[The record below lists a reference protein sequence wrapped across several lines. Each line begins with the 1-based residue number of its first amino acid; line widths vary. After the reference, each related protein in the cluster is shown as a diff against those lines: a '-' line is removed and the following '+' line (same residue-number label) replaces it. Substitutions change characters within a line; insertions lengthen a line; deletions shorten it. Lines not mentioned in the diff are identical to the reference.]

1 MKKENAIN
9 FLLFGYFGITLEN
22 SKDDII
28 SAAINRAYRDAASH
42 VLSLKDDSKKDTEN
56 GKKLFADACDCIE
69 KFIEAVLPNEAQ
81 NEIDYDNKHST
92 LCTDLKILYDNCA
105 NSRYEFSYG
114 VAQKWVNMT
123 MKYLGIILTIFAEC
137 KDKNDFVIFHESF
150 QAIEHSLHVPI
161 DGYILEY
168 VSKEKRTLSL
178 DDYGNF
184 EKVGDLGITL
194 PRNDETITTKEGDLI
209 LYLGN
214 KLCLY
219 YNQNTWDFT
228 KLGHIKDTI
237 HLKEVL
243 GKGNVQVTLLMK

>member
-1 MKKENAIN
+1 MKKYILFILVIVGLCLFIN
-9 FLLFGYFGITLEN
+9 KPIYQKNIKKEESEAMLLEVNGYTFEVELEN
-22 SKDDII
+22 NT
-28 SAAINRAYRDAASH
+28 SAKA
-42 VLSLKDDSKKDTEN
+42 LK
-56 GKKLFADACDCIE
+56 
-69 KFIEAVLPNEAQ
+69 
-81 NEIDYDNKHST
+81 
-92 LCTDLKILYDNCA
+92 
-105 NSRYEFSYG
+105 
-114 VAQKWVNMT
+114 
-123 MKYLGIILTIFAEC
+123 
-137 KDKNDFVIFHESF
+137 
-150 QAIEHSLHVPI
+150 
-161 DGYILEY
+161 EY

-228 KLGHIKDTI
+228 KLGHIKDTT

-243 GKGNVQVTLLMK
+243 GKGSVQVTLLME

>member
-1 MKKENAIN
+1 MKKYILLVLVIVGLCLFIN
-9 FLLFGYFGITLEN
+9 KPIHQKKIKKEESEAMLLEVNGYTFEVELEN
-22 SKDDII
+22 NT
-28 SAAINRAYRDAASH
+28 SAKALR
-42 VLSLKDDSKKDTEN
+42 
-56 GKKLFADACDCIE
+56 
-69 KFIEAVLPNEAQ
+69 
-81 NEIDYDNKHST
+81 
-92 LCTDLKILYDNCA
+92 
-105 NSRYEFSYG
+105 
-114 VAQKWVNMT
+114 
-123 MKYLGIILTIFAEC
+123 
-137 KDKNDFVIFHESF
+137 
-150 QAIEHSLHVPI
+150 
-161 DGYILEY
+161 EY

-228 KLGHIKDTI
+228 KLGHIKDTT

-243 GKGNVQVTLLMK
+243 GKGSVQVTLLIE

>member
-1 MKKENAIN
+1 MKKFILLILVIVGLCLFIN
-9 FLLFGYFGITLEN
+9 KPIYQKNIKKEESETMLLEVNGYTFEVELEN
-22 SKDDII
+22 NT
-28 SAAINRAYRDAASH
+28 SAKA
-42 VLSLKDDSKKDTEN
+42 LK
-56 GKKLFADACDCIE
+56 
-69 KFIEAVLPNEAQ
+69 
-81 NEIDYDNKHST
+81 
-92 LCTDLKILYDNCA
+92 
-105 NSRYEFSYG
+105 
-114 VAQKWVNMT
+114 
-123 MKYLGIILTIFAEC
+123 
-137 KDKNDFVIFHESF
+137 
-150 QAIEHSLHVPI
+150 
-161 DGYILEY
+161 EY

-228 KLGHIKDTI
+228 KLGHIKDTT

-243 GKGNVQVTLLMK
+243 GKGSVQVTLVME

>member
-1 MKKENAIN
+1 MKKFVLVMVGLCLFIN
-9 FLLFGYFGITLEN
+9 KPIYRKNIKKNESEAMLLEVNDYTFEVELEN
-22 SKDDII
+22 NT
-28 SAAINRAYRDAASH
+28 SAKA
-42 VLSLKDDSKKDTEN
+42 LK
-56 GKKLFADACDCIE
+56 
-69 KFIEAVLPNEAQ
+69 
-81 NEIDYDNKHST
+81 
-92 LCTDLKILYDNCA
+92 
-105 NSRYEFSYG
+105 
-114 VAQKWVNMT
+114 
-123 MKYLGIILTIFAEC
+123 
-137 KDKNDFVIFHESF
+137 
-150 QAIEHSLHVPI
+150 
-161 DGYILEY
+161 EY

-237 HLKEVL
+237 HLKEAL
-243 GKGNVQVTLLMK
+243 GKGSVQVTLAME

>member
-1 MKKENAIN
+1 MKKFILLILVIVGLCLFIN
-9 FLLFGYFGITLEN
+9 KPIHQKKIKKEESEAMLLEVNGYTFEVELEN
-22 SKDDII
+22 NT
-28 SAAINRAYRDAASH
+28 SAKA
-42 VLSLKDDSKKDTEN
+42 LK
-56 GKKLFADACDCIE
+56 
-69 KFIEAVLPNEAQ
+69 
-81 NEIDYDNKHST
+81 
-92 LCTDLKILYDNCA
+92 
-105 NSRYEFSYG
+105 
-114 VAQKWVNMT
+114 
-123 MKYLGIILTIFAEC
+123 
-137 KDKNDFVIFHESF
+137 
-150 QAIEHSLHVPI
+150 
-161 DGYILEY
+161 EY

-228 KLGHIKDTI
+228 KLGHIKDTT

-243 GKGNVQVTLLMK
+243 GKGSVQVTLLME

>member
-1 MKKENAIN
+1 MKKFILLILVIVGLCLFIN
-9 FLLFGYFGITLEN
+9 KPIYQKNIKKEESEAMLLEVNGYTFEVELEN
-22 SKDDII
+22 NT
-28 SAAINRAYRDAASH
+28 SAKA
-42 VLSLKDDSKKDTEN
+42 LK
-56 GKKLFADACDCIE
+56 
-69 KFIEAVLPNEAQ
+69 
-81 NEIDYDNKHST
+81 
-92 LCTDLKILYDNCA
+92 
-105 NSRYEFSYG
+105 
-114 VAQKWVNMT
+114 
-123 MKYLGIILTIFAEC
+123 
-137 KDKNDFVIFHESF
+137 
-150 QAIEHSLHVPI
+150 
-161 DGYILEY
+161 EY

-228 KLGHIKDTI
+228 KLGHIKDTT

-243 GKGNVQVTLLMK
+243 GKGSVQVTLLME

>member
-1 MKKENAIN
+1 MKKYILLVLVMVGLCLFIN
-9 FLLFGYFGITLEN
+9 KPIYQKNIKKEESEAMLLEVNGYTFEVELEN
-22 SKDDII
+22 NT
-28 SAAINRAYRDAASH
+28 SAKALR
-42 VLSLKDDSKKDTEN
+42 
-56 GKKLFADACDCIE
+56 
-69 KFIEAVLPNEAQ
+69 
-81 NEIDYDNKHST
+81 
-92 LCTDLKILYDNCA
+92 
-105 NSRYEFSYG
+105 
-114 VAQKWVNMT
+114 
-123 MKYLGIILTIFAEC
+123 
-137 KDKNDFVIFHESF
+137 
-150 QAIEHSLHVPI
+150 
-161 DGYILEY
+161 EY

-228 KLGHIKDTI
+228 KLGHIKDTT

-243 GKGNVQVTLLMK
+243 GKGSVQVTLLME

>member
-1 MKKENAIN
+1 MKKFILVIVGLCLFIN
-9 FLLFGYFGITLEN
+9 KPIYQKNIKKEESEAMLLEVNGYTFEVELEN
-22 SKDDII
+22 NT
-28 SAAINRAYRDAASH
+28 SAKALR
-42 VLSLKDDSKKDTEN
+42 
-56 GKKLFADACDCIE
+56 
-69 KFIEAVLPNEAQ
+69 
-81 NEIDYDNKHST
+81 
-92 LCTDLKILYDNCA
+92 
-105 NSRYEFSYG
+105 
-114 VAQKWVNMT
+114 
-123 MKYLGIILTIFAEC
+123 
-137 KDKNDFVIFHESF
+137 
-150 QAIEHSLHVPI
+150 
-161 DGYILEY
+161 EY

-228 KLGHIKDTI
+228 KLGHIKDTT

-243 GKGNVQVTLLMK
+243 GKGSIQVTLLMK

>member
-1 MKKENAIN
+1 MKKFILLILVIVGLCLFIN
-9 FLLFGYFGITLEN
+9 KPIYQKNIKKEESEAMLLEVNGYTFEVELEN
-22 SKDDII
+22 NT
-28 SAAINRAYRDAASH
+28 SAKALR
-42 VLSLKDDSKKDTEN
+42 K
-56 GKKLFADACDCIE
+56 
-69 KFIEAVLPNEAQ
+69 
-81 NEIDYDNKHST
+81 
-92 LCTDLKILYDNCA
+92 
-105 NSRYEFSYG
+105 
-114 VAQKWVNMT
+114 
-123 MKYLGIILTIFAEC
+123 
-137 KDKNDFVIFHESF
+137 
-150 QAIEHSLHVPI
+150 
-161 DGYILEY
+161 Y

-228 KLGHIKDTI
+228 KLGHIKDTT

-243 GKGNVQVTLLMK
+243 GKGSVQVTLLME

>member
-1 MKKENAIN
+1 MKKFILLILVIVGLCLFIN
-9 FLLFGYFGITLEN
+9 KPIYRKNKKKEKSETMLLEVNGYTFEVELEN
-22 SKDDII
+22 NTSVK
-28 SAAINRAYRDAASH
+28 A
-42 VLSLKDDSKKDTEN
+42 LK
-56 GKKLFADACDCIE
+56 
-69 KFIEAVLPNEAQ
+69 
-81 NEIDYDNKHST
+81 
-92 LCTDLKILYDNCA
+92 
-105 NSRYEFSYG
+105 
-114 VAQKWVNMT
+114 
-123 MKYLGIILTIFAEC
+123 
-137 KDKNDFVIFHESF
+137 
-150 QAIEHSLHVPI
+150 
-161 DGYILEY
+161 EY

-228 KLGHIKDTI
+228 KLGHIKDTT

-243 GKGNVQVTLLMK
+243 GKGSVQVTLLME

>member
-1 MKKENAIN
+1 MKKFILLILVIVGLCLFIN
-9 FLLFGYFGITLEN
+9 KPIYQKNIKKEESEAMLLEVNGYTFEVELEN
-22 SKDDII
+22 NT
-28 SAAINRAYRDAASH
+28 SAKALR
-42 VLSLKDDSKKDTEN
+42 
-56 GKKLFADACDCIE
+56 
-69 KFIEAVLPNEAQ
+69 
-81 NEIDYDNKHST
+81 
-92 LCTDLKILYDNCA
+92 
-105 NSRYEFSYG
+105 
-114 VAQKWVNMT
+114 
-123 MKYLGIILTIFAEC
+123 
-137 KDKNDFVIFHESF
+137 
-150 QAIEHSLHVPI
+150 
-161 DGYILEY
+161 EY

-228 KLGHIKDTI
+228 KLGHIKDTT

-243 GKGNVQVTLLMK
+243 GKGSVQVTLLMV

>member
-1 MKKENAIN
+1 MKKYILLVLVIVGLCLFIN
-9 FLLFGYFGITLEN
+9 KPIYQKNIKKEESGAMLLEVNGYTFEVELEN
-22 SKDDII
+22 NT
-28 SAAINRAYRDAASH
+28 SAKALR
-42 VLSLKDDSKKDTEN
+42 
-56 GKKLFADACDCIE
+56 
-69 KFIEAVLPNEAQ
+69 
-81 NEIDYDNKHST
+81 
-92 LCTDLKILYDNCA
+92 
-105 NSRYEFSYG
+105 
-114 VAQKWVNMT
+114 
-123 MKYLGIILTIFAEC
+123 
-137 KDKNDFVIFHESF
+137 
-150 QAIEHSLHVPI
+150 
-161 DGYILEY
+161 EY

-228 KLGHIKDTI
+228 KLGHIKDTT

-243 GKGNVQVTLLMK
+243 GKGSVQVTLLME

>member
-1 MKKENAIN
+1 MKKFILLILVIVGLCLFIN
-9 FLLFGYFGITLEN
+9 KPIYQKNIKKEESEAMLLEVNGYTFEVELEN
-22 SKDDII
+22 NT
-28 SAAINRAYRDAASH
+28 SAKALR
-42 VLSLKDDSKKDTEN
+42 
-56 GKKLFADACDCIE
+56 
-69 KFIEAVLPNEAQ
+69 
-81 NEIDYDNKHST
+81 
-92 LCTDLKILYDNCA
+92 
-105 NSRYEFSYG
+105 
-114 VAQKWVNMT
+114 
-123 MKYLGIILTIFAEC
+123 
-137 KDKNDFVIFHESF
+137 
-150 QAIEHSLHVPI
+150 
-161 DGYILEY
+161 EY

-228 KLGHIKDTI
+228 KLGHIKDTT

-243 GKGNVQVTLLMK
+243 GKGSVQVTPLME

>member
-1 MKKENAIN
+1 MKKFILLILVIVGLCLFIN
-9 FLLFGYFGITLEN
+9 KPIYQKNIKKEESEAMLLEVNGYTFEVELEN
-22 SKDDII
+22 NT
-28 SAAINRAYRDAASH
+28 SAKALR
-42 VLSLKDDSKKDTEN
+42 
-56 GKKLFADACDCIE
+56 
-69 KFIEAVLPNEAQ
+69 
-81 NEIDYDNKHST
+81 
-92 LCTDLKILYDNCA
+92 
-105 NSRYEFSYG
+105 
-114 VAQKWVNMT
+114 
-123 MKYLGIILTIFAEC
+123 
-137 KDKNDFVIFHESF
+137 
-150 QAIEHSLHVPI
+150 
-161 DGYILEY
+161 EY

-228 KLGHIKDTI
+228 KLGHIKDTT

-243 GKGNVQVTLLMK
+243 GKGSVQVTLLMD